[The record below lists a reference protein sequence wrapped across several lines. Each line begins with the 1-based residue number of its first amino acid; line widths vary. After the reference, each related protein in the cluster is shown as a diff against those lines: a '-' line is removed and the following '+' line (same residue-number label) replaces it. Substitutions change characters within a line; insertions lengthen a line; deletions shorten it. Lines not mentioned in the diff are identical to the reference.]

1 MTAGSPTA
9 ASPTAASPT
18 VASPATRAPEM
29 TGGVM
34 RVPHVGSSPPRRRV
48 FALVDR
54 ILTSAVPTTA
64 PLDDETA
71 RDSPST
77 PRPAPSAAASTEE
90 TASDSPFLRF
100 LPPSRGSRR
109 VERSKPFWELRE
121 QWSASAD
128 ARATGGR
135 TILEAAPP
143 AAAPA
148 KWGGPPQRAAT
159 ARAATPTSPVAPAA
173 AKPPTCRCAAR
184 WRRPIPRRC
193 RTSPNRRG
201 RRQSRPRAKR
211 AWVRQRWRR
220 RRPAPPRPQQRHAH
234 QITSPLAGAT
244 TCAPGAAGRRRC
256 RASCARWA
264 APSRR
269 GKRPAAARAPLSANV
284 ARAENRGQRDLA
296 SRSASEV

>member
-1 MTAGSPTA
+1 M
-9 ASPTAASPT
+9 
-18 VASPATRAPEM
+18 
-29 TGGVM
+29 
-34 RVPHVGSSPPRRRV
+34 
-48 FALVDR
+48 
-54 ILTSAVPTTA
+54 PTTA

-121 QWSASAD
+121 QWSASATD
-128 ARATGGR
+128 RAQATER
-135 TILEAAPP
+135 ANAILEAAPP

-173 AKPPTCRCAAR
+173 AKPPTMPM
-184 WRRPIPRRC
+184 RR
-193 RTSPNRRG
+193 SL
-201 RRQSRPRAKR
+201 A
-211 AWVRQRWRR
+211 
-220 RRPAPPRPQQRHAH
+220 PAPVPTPTMPNLAKPSGAPAVSPKGEKSVGAAAVEAAAAWKCSTPGRSSVAAH
-234 QITSPLAGAT
+234 QITSPLAEGYHVRT
-244 TCAPGAAGRRRC
+244 RGGGTPKVPREL
-256 RASCARWA
+256 RAMGGTVAKK
-264 APSRR
+264 

-284 ARAENRGQRDLA
+284 ARAENRGQQGPRLA
-296 SRSASEV
+296 FRL